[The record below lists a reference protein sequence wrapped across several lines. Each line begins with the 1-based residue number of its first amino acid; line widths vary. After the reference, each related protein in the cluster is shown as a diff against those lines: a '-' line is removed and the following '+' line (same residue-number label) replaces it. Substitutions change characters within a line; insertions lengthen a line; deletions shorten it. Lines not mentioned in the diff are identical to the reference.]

1 MDSRQRFVNPPSAA
15 KKAGELP
22 PRLAMRTAEATD
34 CESAPGDSL
43 WAGSG
48 HSLGSPVNASIM
60 LAPMPERILVAQT
73 NERPGRKERALL
85 GSHTESENKKR
96 RGKKGASLVG
106 NPHGERN
113 GDLRPLSDG
122 GNKLYRE

>member
-85 GSHTESENKKR
+85 GSHTESEM
-96 RGKKGASLVG
+96 AIF
-106 NPHGERN
+106 
-113 GDLRPLSDG
+113 D
-122 GNKLYRE
+122 LYRTGVTNFIGSRRCWSVV